1 MKTWNEEKQRI
12 EIPCRNG
19 LLCAQAGGDPSFPEL
34 FTYLE
39 TKDGSQINL
48 TLTAADLPEQEKG
61 PHYGGIHACLYGDV
75 TREDWTRRYLF
86 TEKELSQGGQTD
98 DTDTGK

>member
-1 MKTWNEEKQRI
+1 MKTWNKEKQRI

-61 PHYGGIHACLYGDV
+61 PPLRRDPCLPV
-75 TREDWTRRYLF
+75 WRRNKEDWTRRYLF